1 MNGTVTVKKADAL
14 YMAVYN
20 ACEGWAQTRINEIE
34 RNGEFQIGDRLSNRT
49 TLVVSNTT
57 LIHIEKGSQGL
68 RFIVEKRS
76 CWSKNFVRDG
86 NGAICHWGNLP

>member
-76 CWSKNFVRDG
+76 CWSKNFDRYD
-86 NGAICHWGNLP
+86 NGTIYHYCHRR